1 MAWRATIRSAAKTT
15 LTSWIATL
23 SDGLALFDARP
34 ASFKGQCIY
43 IDRIEQTITATGSDS
58 SGVKMTGAEMDLV
71 LVAVPGPSREEAAT
85 LDTLADSL
93 ETWLTDNPKF
103 ISANTVAEPTHIISG
118 ELDMGEGII
127 YPTVTVTVGRIII
140 REGY

>member
-1 MAWRATIRSAAKTT
+1 MAWRANIRAATKTT

-23 SDGLALFDARP
+23 SDGLTLFDARP
-34 ASFKGQCIY
+34 ASFKGQAIY
-43 IDRIEQTITATGSDS
+43 IGRIEQTISATSGTS
-58 SGVKMTGAEMDLV
+58 SGVKRTDAEMDLV

-85 LDTLADSL
+85 LDALADSL

-103 ISANTVAEPTHIISG
+103 ISANTVAEPIRVVSG
-118 ELDMGEGII
+118 ELDYGEGIV